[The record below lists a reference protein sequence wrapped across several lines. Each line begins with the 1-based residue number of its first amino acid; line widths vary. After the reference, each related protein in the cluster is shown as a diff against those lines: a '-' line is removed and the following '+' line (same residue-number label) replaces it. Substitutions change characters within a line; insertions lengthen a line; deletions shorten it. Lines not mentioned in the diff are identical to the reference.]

1 MLAAQVPQPT
11 DTAQTDLSLAGLSKV
26 QPAID
31 KCLRMVF
38 GLRRSNEVGLL
49 LLHSYGS
56 YQDIT
61 PRSEQ
66 TPHPAAGR
74 SILGKLVTSPTC
86 PDSTRMILTAA
97 RHHHATTASAARS
110 LAGALSR
117 TGALPRVPAA
127 TTAAAARARLLSTAR
142 ECDVE
147 ALQGSD
153 AGIFVLTL
161 NRPAAKNAL
170 GRTLLAQFRE
180 SIQALRFNDAVE
192 GVFCAGADLKERAT
206 MQQSEVAAFVHSLR
220 ASFSELEMW
229 DSSSP
234 CGAAAGVSRAD
245 GIGESEM
252 LTGLG
257 FESLPMPT
265 IAAIDG
271 FALGGGLE
279 LALGADMRVAGEKA
293 KIGLPETK
301 LAIIPGA
308 GGTQRLP
315 RLIGESKAKELI
327 FTARVLLSREAH
339 DYGIVNYAVEGSAL
353 PKALDLARAIIP
365 NGPVALRMTKLAVN
379 HGAQLDLASGL
390 AFEQT
395 CYAGVIPTEDRLEGL
410 AAFREKRAPV
420 YKGR

>member
-1 MLAAQVPQPT
+1 
-11 DTAQTDLSLAGLSKV
+11 
-26 QPAID
+26 
-31 KCLRMVF
+31 
-38 GLRRSNEVGLL
+38 
-49 LLHSYGS
+49 
-56 YQDIT
+56 
-61 PRSEQ
+61 
-66 TPHPAAGR
+66 
-74 SILGKLVTSPTC
+74 
-86 PDSTRMILTAA
+86 MILTAA

-180 SIQALRFNDAVE
+180 SIQALRFNDAARVVVVRSAVE

-220 ASFSELEMW
+220 ASFSEL
-229 DSSSP
+229 
-234 CGAAAGVSRAD
+234 
-245 GIGESEM
+245 EM